1 MYIKNNIDFYNLK
14 EKKIDKYLKIIN
26 FSSINNSY
34 FNNKMKQ

>member
-26 FSSINNSY
+26 FSSINTY
-34 FNNKMKQ
+34 FNNKMK